1 MLSVSSLLLHDALS
15 PNGQQ
20 FLCICQQALSK
31 SLNKLLQYTKEVHS
45 DFDMNES
52 TNLFFNQ
59 IVKNRFIWQKYLV
72 LNQSLVNLCADIE
85 RTSEYWSTYLTIL
98 MIGQITIQSYMA
110 YITFFVSDIPLNSL
124 VIFAYA
130 AVFMEVIIFMLVYF
144 SSKVAKCSS
153 AIERANA
160 QFFMNFSQLGGFKFY
175 LPKGQ
180 VLKVMQLFS
189 IFVNLCFIYFYFLGR
204 MVAIRPP
211 SPSVLYGAAGQ
222 LPHHLKDLLPGHL
235 QYGALL
241 PDGFQK

>member
-1 MLSVSSLLLHDALS
+1 
-15 PNGQQ
+15 
-20 FLCICQQALSK
+20 
-31 SLNKLLQYTKEVHS
+31 
-45 DFDMNES
+45 
-52 TNLFFNQ
+52 
-59 IVKNRFIWQKYLV
+59 
-72 LNQSLVNLCADIE
+72 
-85 RTSEYWSTYLTIL
+85 

-180 VLKVMQLFS
+180 VLKAEWLQSAHRLRPYCMVLLDNYRITSKTFYLVISNTALF
-189 IFVNLCFIYFYFLGR
+189 FL
-204 MVAIRPP
+204 MVFKNNYR
-211 SPSVLYGAAGQ
+211 Y
-222 LPHHLKDLLPGHL
+222 
-235 QYGALL
+235 
-241 PDGFQK
+241 